1 MTCYAADNDAS
12 LWLLLHLIINGI
24 TIARD
29 VMSESVG
36 KDFLLFF
43 SKFKT
48 LSFGARILSQ
58 FSFFGIQKLAR
69 FLISVPLI
77 CVFLQS

>member
-12 LWLLLHLIINGI
+12 LWLLLHLIINEI

-36 KDFLLFF
+36 KDLLLFF
-43 SKFKT
+43 SKFIIY
-48 LSFGARILSQ
+48 LPNWW
-58 FSFFGIQKLAR
+58 FSVG
-69 FLISVPLI
+69 LII
-77 CVFLQS
+77 

>member
-12 LWLLLHLIINGI
+12 LWLLLHLIINEI

-36 KDFLLFF
+36 KDLPTFLV
-43 SKFKT
+43 KIHN
-48 LSFGARILSQ
+48 LSPKLVVL
-58 FSFFGIQKLAR
+58 GIG
-69 FLISVPLI
+69 LII
-77 CVFLQS
+77 